1 MMGDND
7 AKKKGEILE
16 KGIKI
21 VDSGNTEIKVNYLIS
36 DKGGQGD
43 VYHVSYKGKDYA
55 LKWYCKHPD
64 DVIGGAQHT
73 TITKGLTQEMTE
85 QMKAAGIPDWY
96 IESCNK
102 IQYVYPWAQ
111 CLEYAIIN
119 WRLAYYWLHYP
130 EVYRKAYEKHFTD

>member
-1 MMGDND
+1 MMRVND

-16 KGIKI
+16 KGIEI

-73 TITKGLTQEMTE
+73 TITKICGENKKPGPEFIWPLFLVTEANPANGKQFGYLMEVLPKGYYEMEDFLRMDGDSKKVGTR
-85 QMKAAGIPDWY
+85 
-96 IESCNK
+96 C
-102 IQYVYPWAQ
+102 
-111 CLEYAIIN
+111 
-119 WRLAYYWLHYP
+119 
-130 EVYRKAYEKHFTD
+130 